1 MAIGDGEI
9 VELDGVV
16 VDVVV
21 EGREVIL
28 GKLWQPTIKERYM
41 LDSLKL
47 LKVFKV

>member
-1 MAIGDGEI
+1 MTARSGVAIGDGEI

-28 GKLWQPTIKERYM
+28 GKLWQGASCEQVVN
-41 LDSLKL
+41 KL
-47 LKVFKV
+47 